1 MARKV
6 HNPFTDLEGY
16 QCFGCSPRNE
26 IGLQMSFYED
36 GDYLKSDWQPRERFQ
51 GYYNVLHGGILST
64 LMDEI
69 ASWYIFT
76 QLKTAGVTARIEV
89 KFLKPVYTNKG
100 KITLQACLK
109 DYRKRLADIEVKVF
123 DKEGVLCTEGIVQ
136 YFVFPEE
143 YARKNL
149 YYPDFDSFFKE
160 QD

>member
-1 MARKV
+1 MSRKV
-6 HNPFTDLEGY
+6 YNPFTDIKGY
-16 QCFGCSPRNE
+16 QCFGCSPNNK
-26 IGLQMSFYED
+26 IGLQMNFYED
-36 GDYLKSDWQPRERFQ
+36 GEFIKCDWQPRDHFQ

-89 KFLKPVYTNKG
+89 RYVKPVYTNKG
-100 KITLQACLK
+100 NITLQAKLK
-109 DYRKRLADIEVKVF
+109 EKHKRLADIEVKVF
-123 DKEGVLCTEGIVQ
+123 DEGGTLCTEGVVQ

-143 YARKNL
+143 YARNNL

-160 QD
+160 QG